1 MIEIANIIAG
11 DCRKERVV
19 VRIRRYDNRAIT
31 VGFLQCLVLGLIKGE
46 IGDPV
51 VNEIDRLS
59 VDAEL
64 TIVVA
69 KVTGV
74 GDDRVY
80 PSCRQNLPR
89 EHEFGIKIL
98 FRRIVVDDGDAFW
111 RARSTLPN
119 PFVLEHAERRVL
131 KG

>member
-1 MIEIANIIAG
+1 M
-11 DCRKERVV
+11 
-19 VRIRRYDNRAIT
+19 RIRRYDNRAIT

-74 GDDRVY
+74 GDDRGEVLDVG
-80 PSCRQNLPR
+80 RA
-89 EHEFGIKIL
+89 
-98 FRRIVVDDGDAFW
+98 VDAQVGGGGL
-111 RARSTLPN
+111 RACEGLDVARGGAGVES
-119 PFVLEHAERRVL
+119 EERAERSEE
-131 KG
+131 